1 MTNVDDIYESL
12 DELRDEI
19 IEIDL
24 KYSQTIKL
32 LNLILEIEQ
41 KITEREVKE

>member
-1 MTNVDDIYESL
+1 MINVDDIYESL

>member
-41 KITEREVKE
+41 KITEKEVKE